1 MTDPELVDV
10 RQAASDSGRS
20 AETVRRWIWSGRLT
34 ATKRGNRLLI
44 DRAELARFLRER
56 QDEAPVALGAWAA
69 EREAE
74 ARQEGTRG
82 VTAHG
87 SAAALVLEL
96 RARGR

>member
-1 MTDPELVDV
+1 MTDPELVDI

-20 AETVRRWIWSGRLT
+20 AETVRRWIWSGKLA

-44 DRAELARFLRER
+44 DRAQLERFLRGR
-56 QDEAPVALGAWAA
+56 LDEAPVALGAWAA

-74 ARQEGTRG
+74 ARQPGRSG
-82 VTAHG
+82 ATAHG

-96 RARGR
+96 RASGR

>member
-1 MTDPELVDV
+1 VTEVELVDI

-20 AETVRRWIWSGRLT
+20 AETVRRWIWSGKLA

-44 DRAELARFLRER
+44 DRAELERFLRDRLE
-56 QDEAPVALGAWAA
+56 EAPVGLGAWAA

-74 ARQEGTRG
+74 ARRPGRPG
-82 VTAHG
+82 ATAHG

-96 RARGR
+96 RARER